1 MNEKQKVRVTIES
14 EPIVTK
20 NDADRLTPDEFD
32 RSMEEFIADMP
43 DDVPPLPDDFS
54 RIDCYEDRE

>member
-1 MNEKQKVRVTIES
+1 MTIES